1 MIRQFQIGRNGGGGR
16 LRCRGRHC
24 RSDRRRRSSDD
35 ARDAHGLSQDISP
48 SLPLSLSSPIDVPL
62 CRPLYMV
69 VMRISLF
76 SGGALPLSPAHN
88 RREALGRVWLRAEG
102 RGEVR

>member
-1 MIRQFQIGRNGGGGR
+1 MGEEGVCDAGVVIVVPTVVVGRPTTLGMLMVFHR
-16 LRCRGRHC
+16 T
-24 RSDRRRRSSDD
+24 
-35 ARDAHGLSQDISP
+35 

-62 CRPLYMV
+62 YRPLYMV

-76 SGGALPLSPAHN
+76 SGGVLPLSPAHN